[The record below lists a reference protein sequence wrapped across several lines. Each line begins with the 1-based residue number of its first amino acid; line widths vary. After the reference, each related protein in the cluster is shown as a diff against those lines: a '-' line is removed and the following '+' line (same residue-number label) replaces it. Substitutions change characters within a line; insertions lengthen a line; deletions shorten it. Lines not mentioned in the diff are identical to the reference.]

1 LAVLEDAS
9 KGNEGELVKRALAL
23 FFALVM
29 AAFTNAI
36 QARAQ
41 EPKTDAFT
49 VAAPT
54 AFPAPGTYPTTN
66 SVTLLSATFGAE
78 VHYTLDGT
86 QPTHS
91 SPTFDPYK
99 LLWVG
104 AVNNG
109 DAGLKTGYT
118 IRAIAIK
125 PGMKD
130 SEAATFQYTIDRR
143 DRTAYVAEDILPG
156 VVMVRDYANDKMF
169 LVKGSKKSLLIDS
182 GMGTGDLK
190 GFLAPYVGG
199 LPLEVAFT
207 HFHGDHTGQS
217 DKFIGDSVEYIN
229 EADRSHVAA
238 SLREK
243 GVSQD
248 TIDKNL
254 RNIKDDDILDLGDRK
269 LIVYQVPGH
278 TPGSIVLF
286 EKETGYLFTG
296 DSIGSNGPG
305 IPDAFWLHLPSSP
318 PLDEYLSTLEVFR
331 SKVKSGVKHI
341 MTGHNDHPMEGEK
354 YLDNLQHAAQSVVD
368 RGTSVL
374 VPSLR
379 PPGVWQVV
387 VGDRMHDPNWVSI
400 NVTREGCLSAAPE
413 KITALSNLELNEG
426 PGIDFSPARLEY
438 NVSVGKNVSKLQ
450 ITPTAM
456 SSSYK
461 SLKINGRD
469 AKSGTPFN
477 ASLKRGTTAF
487 AITVTSPDGNSEK
500 TYTLTVIRTKQ

>member
-1 LAVLEDAS
+1 
-9 KGNEGELVKRALAL
+9 VKRALAL
-23 FFALVM
+23 CSVLAM
-29 AAFTNAI
+29 AAFTNAMP
-36 QARAQ
+36 ARAQ
-41 EPKTDAFT
+41 ETKPDAFT
-49 VAAPT
+49 VAIPT
-54 AFPAPGTYPTTN
+54 AFPAPGTYSTTN
-66 SVTLLSATFGAE
+66 SVTLLSATSGAE
-78 VHYTLDGT
+78 IHYTLDGT

-130 SEAATFQYTIDRR
+130 SEVATFQYTIDRR

-169 LVKGSKKSLLIDS
+169 LVKGSKKAVLIDS

-217 DKFIGDSVEYIN
+217 DRFISDNVEYIN
-229 EADRSHVAA
+229 EADRSHVVT

-243 GVSQD
+243 GVGQD
-248 TIDKNL
+248 ALEKNL

-305 IPDAFWLHLPSSP
+305 IPDSFWLHFPSSP

-331 SKVKSGVKHI
+331 SKVRSGVKRI
-341 MTGHNDHPMEGEK
+341 MTGHNDHPLEGEK

-368 RGTSVL
+368 QGTKVL
-374 VPSLR
+374 VASLR

-400 NVTREGCLSAAPE
+400 NVTKEGCLSSAPD

-426 PGIDFSPARLEY
+426 SGIEFSPARLEY
-438 NVSVGKNVSKLQ
+438 NVSVGKNVSKVQ

-456 SSSYK
+456 SSSHK
-461 SLKINGRD
+461 SLKVNGRA

-477 ASLKRGTTAF
+477 ASLKRGTTTF
-487 AITVTSPDGNSEK
+487 AVTVTSPDGNSEK
-500 TYTLTVIRTKQ
+500 TYTLTVTRTNQ

>member
-1 LAVLEDAS
+1 MKPALAFLAVLAIVTCCKPGWTQDRNGSAAGAS
-9 KGNEGELVKRALAL
+9 A
-23 FFALVM
+23 
-29 AAFTNAI
+29 
-36 QARAQ
+36 
-41 EPKTDAFT
+41 
-49 VAAPT
+49 VATPT
-54 AFPAPGTYPTTN
+54 AFPPPGTYATTN
-66 SVTLLSATFGAE
+66 SVTLLSATPGAQI
-78 VHYTLDGT
+78 HYTLDGT
-86 QPTHS
+86 QPSSS
-91 SPTFDPYK
+91 SPIFDPYK

-109 DAGLKTGYT
+109 DTGLKTGYT

-125 PGMKD
+125 PGMD
-130 SEAATFQYTIDRR
+130 NSEVATFQYAIDRR

-156 VVMVRDYANDKMF
+156 VVMIRDYANDKMF
-169 LVKGSKKSLLIDS
+169 LLKGSKKALLIDS

-190 GFLAPYVGG
+190 GFLAHYVGG

-217 DKFIGDSVEYIN
+217 DKFIGDDVEYIN
-229 EADRSHVAA
+229 DADRAQVVAMLTQKSA
-238 SLREK
+238 R
-243 GVSQD
+243 QD
-248 TIDKNL
+248 AINKNL
-254 RNIKDDDILDLGDRK
+254 RNIKDGDILDLGDRR
-269 LIVYQVPGH
+269 LTVYQVPGH

-296 DSIGSNGPG
+296 DSVGSNGPG
-305 IPDAFWLHLPSSP
+305 IPDSFWMHFPSSP

-331 SKVKSGVKHI
+331 SKVRGGVKRI
-341 MTGHNDHPMEGEK
+341 LTGHNDHPLEGQK
-354 YLDNLQHAAQSVVD
+354 YLDNLQQAAQSVVD
-368 RGTSVL
+368 QGTSLL

-400 NVTREGCLSAAPE
+400 NVTKEGCLFTAPD

-426 PGIDFSPARLEY
+426 GAIDFSPAHLEY
-438 NVSVGKNVSKLQ
+438 STSVSKGVSKLQ

-456 SSSYK
+456 SSRYR

-469 AKSGTPFN
+469 AKSGSPYN
-477 ASLKRGTTAF
+477 AALKRGTSSF

-500 TYTLTVIRTKQ
+500 TYTLTINRKNQ